1 MEKRNKNGTV
11 KKGVVLNPTGRPK
24 GSLNRTTV
32 ELKEAI
38 KKVVDS
44 ELSNTKKYLS
54 QLEPKER
61 LDFLVKILP
70 YILPKQNQIEHT
82 AIIEEKQPIIDLSTF
97 SLEELEE
104 MENAYQFDGTMN
116 YDKLSNET
124 LEKNRFTKFF

>member
-61 LDFLVKILP
+61 LDFFVKIITD
-70 YILPKQNQIEHT
+70 ILPKQNQIEHT
-82 AIIEEKQPIIDLSTF
+82 AIIQEKQPKIVMSTLSIESSKVIEDT
-97 SLEELEE
+97 
-104 MENAYQFDGTMN
+104 
-116 YDKLSNET
+116 
-124 LEKNRFTKFF
+124 